1 MRTPHSMNFFNS
13 HPIVAMKKIENSN
26 EKAIEEVEILKKCDH
41 KNIVKYL
48 NSYFNKST
56 KIICI
61 YMEFCGN
68 GTLKDLI
75 GSNQNFG
82 TELNVCKTIQ
92 QLSSTLEYIH
102 KKEIIHRDLK
112 PANILCE
119 SNENA
124 AFNFKLAD
132 FGIAKQ
138 LVMNNKNENG
148 DLVTTTVCG
157 TPIYMSPE
165 IFRYQKYGISTDIWS
180 LGAVISFVCNKGKH
194 LFTSKSDVME
204 WDGSKNPIDE
214 KKYSRYICILLTNIM
229 NPMEKDRPTANGI
242 GQIATYLIKTM
253 ELLKYKTD

>member
-1 MRTPHSMNFFNS
+1 MNFFSS

-92 QLSSTLEYIH
+92 QLSSALEYSH
-102 KKEIIHRDLK
+102 KKEIIQR
-112 PANILCE
+112 
-119 SNENA
+119 
-124 AFNFKLAD
+124 FK
-132 FGIAKQ
+132 
-138 LVMNNKNENG
+138 
-148 DLVTTTVCG
+148 
-157 TPIYMSPE
+157 
-165 IFRYQKYGISTDIWS
+165 
-180 LGAVISFVCNKGKH
+180 
-194 LFTSKSDVME
+194 TS
-204 WDGSKNPIDE
+204 
-214 KKYSRYICILLTNIM
+214 
-229 NPMEKDRPTANGI
+229 
-242 GQIATYLIKTM
+242 
-253 ELLKYKTD
+253 